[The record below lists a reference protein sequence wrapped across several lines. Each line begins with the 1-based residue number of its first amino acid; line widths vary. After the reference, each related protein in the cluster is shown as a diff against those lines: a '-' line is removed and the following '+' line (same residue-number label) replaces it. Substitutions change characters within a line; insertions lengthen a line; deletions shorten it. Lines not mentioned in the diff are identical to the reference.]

1 MSDPQPASLKNK
13 PRRAEPLQP
22 DSPGRGDET
31 GSPASVDIDN
41 PSSAV
46 LTEGSKDPKKDGSE
60 ESQAEN
66 ALKNVTEGY
75 K

>member
-1 MSDPQPASLKNK
+1 MNDPQPAHLKNK

-22 DSPGRGDET
+22 DNLGRGDET
-31 GSPASVDIDN
+31 GTDRQVDLDDPNAGSPGDEKASD
-41 PSSAV
+41 
-46 LTEGSKDPKKDGSE
+46 KDASE
-60 ESQAEN
+60 ESPSEN